1 MVSSPISR
9 IAVTP
14 GEPAGIGPDLLIQL
28 AAQPRTAELIVIGD
42 PELLRSRA
50 ELMDIP
56 LWLTDYDEAA
66 DPEPGKAGE
75 LLIAP
80 VAMGVPSV
88 PGSPDPANGPYVVE
102 TLKRAVQGCL
112 GAEFDALVTAPVQKS
127 VVTESGT
134 PFSGHTEF
142 LASLCDV
149 DAPVMLL
156 CAGTLRVALLT
167 THLALADVPAQI
179 NEAQISAICRVL
191 VTDLQ
196 RLFDIESPR
205 IAVLGLNPHAGE
217 AGQLGS
223 EERDV
228 IEPTLEKLRLE
239 GFNLIGPLPADSAF
253 TPASLDNFDAILSMY
268 HDQGL
273 PVLKY
278 AGFGN
283 AVNVTL
289 GLPIIRTSVD
299 HGTALELAGTG
310 KADNGSM
317 RAALQLAE
325 ELALRTRI

>member
-1 MVSSPISR
+1 
-9 IAVTP
+9 
-14 GEPAGIGPDLLIQL
+14 
-28 AAQPRTAELIVIGD
+28 
-42 PELLRSRA
+42 
-50 ELMDIP
+50 MDIP

>member
-1 MVSSPISR
+1 MSSPISR

>member
-1 MVSSPISR
+1 M
-9 IAVTP
+9 
-14 GEPAGIGPDLLIQL
+14 
-28 AAQPRTAELIVIGD
+28 IGD

-273 PVLKY
+273 PVL
-278 AGFGN
+278 
-283 AVNVTL
+283 
-289 GLPIIRTSVD
+289 
-299 HGTALELAGTG
+299 
-310 KADNGSM
+310 
-317 RAALQLAE
+317 
-325 ELALRTRI
+325 